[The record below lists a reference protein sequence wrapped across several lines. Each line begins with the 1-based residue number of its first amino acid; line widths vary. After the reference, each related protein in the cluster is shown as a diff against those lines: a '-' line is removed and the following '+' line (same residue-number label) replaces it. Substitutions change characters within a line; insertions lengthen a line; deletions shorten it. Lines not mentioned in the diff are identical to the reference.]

1 MPPKQISGEVTLI
14 LLITYD
20 LNKPGQDYPGLY
32 EALKSSG
39 WWWHHLDPL
48 WIVKTN
54 DSPKSWYE
62 NTLILDKNDNV
73 FHRIE
78 KALFRMP
85 TQEAWDWLTKA
96 WATSSYE
103 PNRKLLRTGD
113 PRGIHQSAE
122 P

>member
-1 MPPKQISGEVTLI
+1 MI

-39 WWWHHLDPL
+39 WWWHHLDST

-62 NTLILDKNDNV
+62 KLAPILDKNDNV
-73 FHRIE
+73 FIIE
-78 KALFRMP
+78 LKKHYFGCLP
-85 TQEAWDWLTKA
+85 KEAWDWLTKA
-96 WATSSYE
+96 WATE
-103 PNRKLLRTGD
+103 QL
-113 PRGIHQSAE
+113 
-122 P
+122 